1 MEKVKILVV
10 EDEIIIAD
18 SICNALNEL
27 GYHALEPAINFTE
40 AIETI
45 ESERPDIAI
54 LDIHLS
60 GKKSGIDL
68 AKKIRESYHFPFIFL
83 TSNADSFT
91 INQAKEVKPPA
102 YLIKPFSKEELYSS
116 IEIALHNFSTKSGDL
131 IDENLIIKEAIF
143 IKNKGFFTKVSF
155 NDILYLKSD
164 QVYVEIIVQNQQ
176 KHVVRT
182 SLNDILNKLNTN
194 FIRVHRGFVINV
206 AFLSQINSNSVKIID
221 DEEIPIGKKFR
232 EDIIN
237 RINLI

>member
-18 SICNALNEL
+18 SICNAINEL

-68 AKKIRESYHFPFIFL
+68 AKRIRESYHFPFIFL
-83 TSNADSFT
+83 TSNSDSFT

-116 IEIALHNFSTKSGDL
+116 IEIALHNFSAKSGDL
-131 IDENLIIKEAIF
+131 MDENLIIKEAIF

-155 NDILYLKSD
+155 SDILYLKSD
-164 QVYVEIIVQNQQ
+164 HVYVEILLYNQQ
-176 KHVVRT
+176 KYVVRT
-182 SLNDILNKLNTN
+182 SLNDILSKLNNN

-206 AFLSQINSNSVKIID
+206 AYLSQINNNSVKII

-232 EDIIN
+232 EDIVK

>member
-27 GYHALEPAINFTE
+27 GYHALEPAINYTE

-45 ESERPDIAI
+45 ESEKPDIAI
-54 LDIHLS
+54 LDIQLS
-60 GKKSGIDL
+60 GKKTGIDL

-83 TSNADSFT
+83 TSNSDSFT

-116 IEIALHNFSTKSGDL
+116 IEIALHNFSVKSGDL
-131 IDENLIIKEAIF
+131 TDENLIIKEAIF

-155 NDILYLKSD
+155 SDILYLKSD
-164 QVYVEIIVQNQQ
+164 HVYVEILLSNQQ
-176 KHVVRT
+176 KYVVRS
-182 SLNDILNKLNTN
+182 SLNDILSKLNSN
-194 FIRVHRGFVINV
+194 FIRVHRGFVINI
-206 AFLSQINSNSVKIID
+206 AYLNQINSNSVKII

-232 EDIIN
+232 EEIVK

>member
-45 ESERPDIAI
+45 ETEKPDIAI
-54 LDIHLS
+54 LDIQLS

-68 AKKIRESYHFPFIFL
+68 AKRIRESYHFPFIFL
-83 TSNADSFT
+83 TSNSDSFT

-116 IEIALHNFSTKSGDL
+116 IEIALHNFSVKSGDL
-131 IDENLIIKEAIF
+131 MEENLIIKEAIF

-155 NDILYLKSD
+155 SDILYLKSD
-164 QVYVEIIVQNQQ
+164 HVYVEILLHNQQ
-176 KHVVRT
+176 KYVVRT
-182 SLNDILNKLNTN
+182 SLNDILSKLNSN
-194 FIRVHRGFVINV
+194 FIRVHRGFVINI
-206 AFLSQINSNSVKIID
+206 AYLTQINSNSVKIIE
-221 DEEIPIGKKFR
+221 EEIPIGKKFR
-232 EDIIN
+232 EDIVK

>member
-27 GYHALEPAINFTE
+27 GYHALEPAINYTE

-45 ESERPDIAI
+45 ETEKPDIAI
-54 LDIHLS
+54 LDIQLS
-60 GKKSGIDL
+60 GKKTGIDL

-83 TSNADSFT
+83 TSNSDSFT

-116 IEIALHNFSTKSGDL
+116 IEIALHNFSVKSGDL
-131 IDENLIIKEAIF
+131 TDENLIIKEAIF

-155 NDILYLKSD
+155 SDILYLKSD
-164 QVYVEIIVQNQQ
+164 HVYVEILLSNQQ
-176 KHVVRT
+176 KYVVRS
-182 SLNDILNKLNTN
+182 SLNDILSKLNSN
-194 FIRVHRGFVINV
+194 FIRVHRGFVINI
-206 AFLSQINSNSVKIID
+206 AYLNQINSNSVKII

-232 EDIIN
+232 EEIVK

>member
-27 GYHALEPAINFTE
+27 GYHALEPAINYTE

-45 ESERPDIAI
+45 ETEKPDIAI
-54 LDIHLS
+54 LDIQLS
-60 GKKSGIDL
+60 GKKTGIDL
-68 AKKIRESYHFPFIFL
+68 AKKIRERYHFPFIFL

-116 IEIALHNFSTKSGDL
+116 IEIALHNFSVKSGDL
-131 IDENLIIKEAIF
+131 TDENLIIKEAIF

-155 NDILYLKSD
+155 SDILYLKSD
-164 QVYVEIIVQNQQ
+164 HVYVEILLNNQQ
-176 KHVVRT
+176 KYVVRS
-182 SLNDILNKLNTN
+182 SLNDILSKLNSN
-194 FIRVHRGFVINV
+194 FIRVHRGFVINI
-206 AFLSQINSNSVKIID
+206 AYLNQINSNSVKII

-232 EDIIN
+232 EEIVK